1 MEPTVAVISYLAKMA
16 TRKWAE
22 IKKLSK
28 ATEQDRAE
36 ARAELEVEIGRPI
49 TAGRTVQQILEQQ
62 DELAKLFE
70 EFDPADG
77 IERPVEECLEER
89 RRKSGIDVGQ

>member
-1 MEPTVAVISYLAKMA
+1 MA

-28 ATEQDRAE
+28 ATEADRAE
-36 ARAELEVEIGRPI
+36 ARAELEAEIGHPV
-49 TAGRTVQQILEQQ
+49 TAGRTVRQLLEQQ
-62 DELAKLFE
+62 DEFAKRFE

-77 IERPVEECLEER
+77 VEHPVEEYLEKR
-89 RRKSGIDVGQ
+89 RRSSGIDDGQ

>member
-1 MEPTVAVISYLAKMA
+1 MA

-36 ARAELEVEIGRPI
+36 ARAELEVEMGRPI
-49 TAGRTVQQILEQQ
+49 TTGRTVQQVLEQQ
-62 DELAKLFE
+62 DDLAKRFE

-77 IERPVEECLEER
+77 VERPIEEYLEKR
-89 RRKSGIDVGQ
+89 RQKSRVDDGQ

>member
-1 MEPTVAVISYLAKMA
+1 MA

-28 ATEQDRAE
+28 ATEADRAE
-36 ARAELEVEIGRPI
+36 ARAELEAEIGRPI

-62 DELAKLFE
+62 DELAELFE
-70 EFDPADG
+70 ELDPADG
-77 IERPVEECLEER
+77 VERPVEEYLEER
-89 RRKSGIDVGQ
+89 RRKSGIDDVQ

>member
-62 DELAKLFE
+62 DELAKRFE
-70 EFDPADG
+70 EFRS
-77 IERPVEECLEER
+77 RP
-89 RRKSGIDVGQ
+89 GN